1 MAISNATPDD
11 VLRFWFAGPV
21 DDARHIA
28 KRIKLWFGV
37 DEAFDAEIRERFA
50 GVLDLAIA
58 HRFDDWSAT
67 AHGALALIIVLDQ
80 FPRNIFR
87 KTPRAFANDALAL
100 EWCRKGIVRG
110 LDRELTLYERTFFY
124 LPFEHAEDLAD
135 QDRCVR
141 YYQDLLDTA
150 SPDFREIAAFNV
162 KSGEEHRDVI
172 RRFGRFPHRN
182 AILGRQ
188 STSEELEWLEQNASA
203 WGQGPTG
210 EPG

>member
-1 MAISNATPDD
+1 
-11 VLRFWFAGPV
+11 
-21 DDARHIA
+21 
-28 KRIKLWFGV
+28 
-37 DEAFDAEIRERFA
+37 
-50 GVLDLAIA
+50 
-58 HRFDDWSAT
+58 
-67 AHGALALIIVLDQ
+67 
-80 FPRNIFR
+80 
-87 KTPRAFANDALAL
+87 
-100 EWCRKGIVRG
+100 
-110 LDRELTLYERTFFY
+110 
-124 LPFEHAEDLAD
+124 
-135 QDRCVR
+135 
-141 YYQDLLDTA
+141 A